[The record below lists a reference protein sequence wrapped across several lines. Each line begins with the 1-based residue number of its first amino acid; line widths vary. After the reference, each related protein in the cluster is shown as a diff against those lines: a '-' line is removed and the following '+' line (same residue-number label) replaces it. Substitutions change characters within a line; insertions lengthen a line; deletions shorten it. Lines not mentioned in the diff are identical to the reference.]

1 MDPDEFLMRLS
12 PLGVQWMV
20 EWWCITS
27 MANHVFNDNYVPL
40 IGFLHCSYYSPGHIA
55 RQFGDSQG
63 IPNDDGIFHISIFT
77 ERVLGRICTWLKR
90 MVTKDICFPW
100 FLHPNSVTRLGL
112 LLIWGRFVW
121 KRKITES
128 PTKGRGSIDYLDMPQ
143 ILLFCT
149 LWFSCI
155 YILNLIKD
163 WNVPNPLW
171 KQFSIF

>member
-1 MDPDEFLMRLS
+1 MLQPPSVPFSQYQLEHYRDRKLTNKEMDPDEFLMRLS

-27 MANHVFNDNYVPL
+27 MANHVFKDNYVPL

-112 LLIWGRFVW
+112 LLI
-121 KRKITES
+121 
-128 PTKGRGSIDYLDMPQ
+128 
-143 ILLFCT
+143 
-149 LWFSCI
+149 
-155 YILNLIKD
+155 
-163 WNVPNPLW
+163 
-171 KQFSIF
+171 